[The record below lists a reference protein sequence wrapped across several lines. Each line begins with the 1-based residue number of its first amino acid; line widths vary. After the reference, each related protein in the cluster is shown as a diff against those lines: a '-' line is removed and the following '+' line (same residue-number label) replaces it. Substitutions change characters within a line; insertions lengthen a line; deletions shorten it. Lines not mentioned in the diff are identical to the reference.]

1 LAAGIYGAQV
11 AYHLAKNGRKDVVI
25 IEKGE
30 IASGESSHAA
40 GLVTQFATSQAMLRF
55 RMYSVQLYKELGL
68 FDMWVVCV
76 WLRAR
81 NNCLKW
87 NAASAVPRRW
97 VWIVKSSHLKN
108 QKAMPQISDKDLI
121 RRYLSAR

>member
-1 LAAGIYGAQV
+1 MKTHAEIVVIGGGIYGAQV

-55 RMYSVQLYKELGL
+55 RMYSVQMYKELG
-68 FDMWVVCV
+68 FMG
-76 WLRAR
+76 
-81 NNCLKW
+81 
-87 NAASAVPRRW
+87 RRW
-97 VWIVKSSHLKN
+97 RITLLRT
-108 QKAMPQISDKDLI
+108 D
-121 RRYLSAR
+121 ARM